1 MEIGC
6 QSHQYRYSPSIVGNE
21 KCNPRCHGRWWVNIQ
36 YRVQYLLVLA
46 LRFLQ
51 PWITHHRSHPNIAQ
65 AFHSQYFLTYFC
77 WMTITSRISVIG
89 IYGLIIAVIL
99 AESIP
104 KPNVDSRENS
114 YSIYTGM
121 AHVSETWWLL
131 SHLTLFCESC
141 HLSCIIL
148 TNNCTCISGPSAM
161 CWPVLWTVRTRC
173 WGLYRHCGRIWRA
186 MCGLSS
192 IEHYTISVET
202 RIIWIFVSSWS
213 RHWWRHWRF
222 VREWRPEQTLCWNVD
237 HADFFRGISIVVSI
251 FISSIRACNA
261 R

>member
-1 MEIGC
+1 MAG
-6 QSHQYRYSPSIVGNE
+6 
-21 KCNPRCHGRWWVNIQ
+21 
-36 YRVQYLLVLA
+36 
-46 LRFLQ
+46 
-51 PWITHHRSHPNIAQ
+51 
-65 AFHSQYFLTYFC
+65 
-77 WMTITSRISVIG
+77 VIG

-237 HADFFRGISIVVSI
+237 HADFFRGISIVRLDCCSNCEPTLLHVWRNLMQSYDI
-251 FISSIRACNA
+251 ESRVVNIIMKEGLTSNREKICSAVKRSNICFISRLS
-261 R
+261 